1 MHMKGHATR
10 HIFLITHFHRRT
22 QPGAYFSK
30 KRGKEKRK
38 NLQNS
43 SILTYSKRTFFYI
56 LLRDYMIL
64 AKFFLSHSFINRF

>member
-38 NLQNS
+38 KYNN

-56 LLRDYMIL
+56 LLRDSMIL
-64 AKFFLSHSFINRF
+64 VKLFLAHSFLNQF